1 MRIYFRPPTDMPGTR
16 SDTVM
21 RFPWAVF
28 PLLAALLVPA
38 YGSRYYTFLA
48 NDVVIWALFAT
59 SLNLLV
65 GYTGL
70 VSFGHAAYF
79 GIGAYTTGLL
89 MKKIGVPFLL
99 AFPAAGLL
107 AGLFALVFGFF
118 CVRLARISFA
128 MLTLAFAQI
137 VWAICFKWNE
147 VTGGEQ
153 GMPEIPYPD
162 FAWLERVA
170 TPAPFLSYRTSEYF
184 YFLTLLMVALCLW
197 LLRRIVGSPFGR
209 MLTTIREN
217 PERAEFIGV
226 NVRRYELGAFVI
238 AGAFA
243 GLAGGL
249 FGIFNRGVFP
259 DFAYWTKSSE
269 VLIMTLLGGMG
280 TFFGPSVGALALIL
294 LNQQIV
300 SYTEYWPFVLG
311 TILVVLLF
319 GFPGGLGGAAGALA
333 GRLLRRT
340 RGA

>member
-1 MRIYFRPPTDMPGTR
+1 MTR
-16 SDTVM
+16 WPDV
-21 RFPWAVF
+21 PWGLVAVLVASLF
-28 PLLAALLVPA
+28 VPA
-38 YGSRYYTFLA
+38 LGSRFYTFLA
-48 NDVVIWALFAT
+48 NDVLIWALFAT

-89 MKKIGVPFLL
+89 MKKLAVPFVL
-99 AFPAAGLL
+99 ALPAAGVLS
-107 AGLFALVFGFF
+107 ALFALFFGFF
-118 CVRLARISFA
+118 CVRLTRIYFA

-162 FAWLERVA
+162 LDWMGRLPLVGS
-170 TPAPFLSYRTSEYF
+170 LRTSDHY
-184 YFLTLLMVALCLW
+184 YLVTVVIVGVCLW
-197 LLRRIVGSPFGR
+197 LLRRVVGSPFGR

-217 PERAEFIGV
+217 AERAEFIGV
-226 NVRRYELGAFVI
+226 NVRRYELAAFVL

-243 GLAGGL
+243 GIAGGL

-280 TFFGPSVGALALIL
+280 TFYGPALGALALIV

-311 TILVVLLF
+311 AILVVLLF
-319 GFPGGLGGAAGALA
+319 VFPGGLAGAAGAIA
-333 GRLLRRT
+333 RRF
-340 RGA
+340 RGPARA

>member
-1 MRIYFRPPTDMPGTR
+1 MNARELAM
-16 SDTVM
+16 VL
-21 RFPWAVF
+21 VF
-28 PLLAALLVPA
+28 VAALLVPA
-38 YGSRYYTFLA
+38 LGSRFYTFLA
-48 NDVVIWALFAT
+48 NDVIIWALFAT

-79 GIGAYTTGLL
+79 GVGAYVTGIL
-89 MKKIGVPFLL
+89 MKKAGVSFLL
-99 AFPAAGLL
+99 AFPAAGVL
-107 AGLFALVFGFF
+107 AGAFALGFGFF
-118 CVRLARISFA
+118 CVRLTRIYFA

-162 FAWLERVA
+162 FDRVA
-170 TPAPFLSYRTSEYF
+170 ALPLIGGWRTAEYF
-184 YFLTLLMVALCLW
+184 YFISLVVVALSLWCLK
-197 LLRRIVGSPFGR
+197 RIVASPFGR

-217 PERAEFIGV
+217 PERAAFIGV
-226 NVRRYELGAFVI
+226 DVRRYELAAFVL

-243 GLAGGL
+243 GIAGGL

-259 DFAYWTKSSE
+259 DFAYWNKSAE
-269 VLIMTLLGGMG
+269 VLIMTLLGGIH
-280 TFFGPSVGALALIL
+280 TFYGPAVGAAALIW

-300 SYTEYWPFVLG
+300 SYTQYWPLILG

-319 GFPGGLGGAAGALA
+319 VFPGGIGGAAGALFE
-333 GRLLRRT
+333 RLARRLRR
-340 RGA
+340 A

>member
-1 MRIYFRPPTDMPGTR
+1 MRRI
-16 SDTVM
+16 
-21 RFPWAVF
+21 PWGLLA
-28 PLLAALLVPA
+28 LLAAFLVPA
-38 YGSRYYTFLA
+38 VGSRFYTFLA
-48 NDVVIWALFAT
+48 NDIVIWALFAT

-79 GIGAYTTGLL
+79 GVGAYTTGIL
-89 MKKIGVPFLL
+89 MKKLSVPFLL
-99 AFPAAGLL
+99 AFPAAGVV
-107 AGLFALVFGFF
+107 AALFAALFGFF
-118 CVRLARISFA
+118 CVRLTKIYFA

-147 VTGGEQ
+147 LTGGEQ

-162 FAWLERVA
+162 FAWLERLTA
-170 TPAPFLSYRTSEYF
+170 ALPFLGSYRTSEHF
-184 YFLTLLMVALCLW
+184 YFVTLLLVGASLW
-197 LLRRIVGSPFGR
+197 ALRRIVGSPFGR

-226 NVRRYELGAFVI
+226 DVRRYELAAFVL

-249 FGIFNRGVFP
+249 FGIFNRGVFA

-280 TFFGPSVGALALIL
+280 AFWGPSVGAVALL
-294 LNQQIV
+294 WLNQQIV
-300 SYTEYWPFVLG
+300 SYTEYWPFILG
-311 TILVVLLF
+311 LILVVLLF
-319 GFPGGLGGAAGALA
+319 AFPGGIAGALQA
-333 GRLLRRT
+333 LWRRVT
-340 RGA
+340 WRRARA